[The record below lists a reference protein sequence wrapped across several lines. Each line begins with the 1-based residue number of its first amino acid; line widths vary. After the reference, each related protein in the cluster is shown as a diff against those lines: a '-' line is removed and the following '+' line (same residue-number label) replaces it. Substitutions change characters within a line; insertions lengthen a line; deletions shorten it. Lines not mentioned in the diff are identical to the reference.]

1 MENEQ
6 DSNLFADQDYIPMVV
21 DNLVEE
27 SLVIN
32 LTCMPDSSIMVESN
46 YNILSCIVE
55 SDDGESYN
63 IQISDLLV
71 ELRSK
76 FGGNQTNEPC
86 FPSNPL
92 RVDFSQYI
100 DLEIEENNERIGNV
114 NWCNCNNCVPMSTS
128 IESICCLEVE
138 NAIPYVTNHTCIID
152 HEYFRIFC
160 QRADTVI
167 ILRVIGQVMNPPLEK
182 AKNRLHRKTAYRAF
196 TAWVHGYLG
205 MGNRRPIPSCVVH
218 LVRSAFPDPNNEYMG
233 YKASNDGVAE
243 FMAFE

>member
-1 MENEQ
+1 M
-6 DSNLFADQDYIPMVV
+6 
-21 DNLVEE
+21 
-27 SLVIN
+27 
-32 LTCMPDSSIMVESN
+32 
-46 YNILSCIVE
+46 LSCIVE

-63 IQISDLLV
+63 IQALFENEDNNEEAISLAATGNIQIPGCSHSQINTVDNPTSTEDEEDISDLLV

-160 QRADTVI
+160 QRADTVNI